1 MGSSGCA
8 QSGAVQL
15 TVTVLLLAPL
25 AALHTAGQETPVAG
39 KAALDICSFG
49 ATGDGKTL
57 NTAAIQKAIDACH
70 AAGGV
75 CTEKPKPASANFSDY
90 SSHLAEVVLLGNV
103 AIRTGTKLQW
113 DGGNLRAMNCPAAE
127 QYIRREYRKGRDV

>member
-1 MGSSGCA
+1 MAMKCTI
-8 QSGAVQL
+8 L
-15 TVTVLLLAPL
+15 MVTVLLLAPL

-70 AAGGV
+70 AAGGGRV
-75 CTEKPKPASANFSDY
+75 VVPPGVFLTGSVRLKSR
-90 SSHLAEVVLLGNV
+90 VVLRIEAGPRC
-103 AIRTGTKLQW
+103 AAARTSASMAS
-113 DGGNLRAMNCPAAE
+113 RP
-127 QYIRREYRKGRDV
+127 RR